1 VSREP
6 RILVFV
12 HDATDAEMIEM
23 QVRKGRVRCAFQR
36 VVTKDQFLKAL
47 RSDSADLVI
56 ADATFPRVD
65 LAEIMKKTLATSPE
79 VPWVILAG
87 AQPEDAV
94 VGWMKAGAGDVV
106 TRKNLARLGGAVSE
120 LLAKSAETAP
130 AAGAKDRADFP
141 DAQTPGPASPASAP
155 AAPATPAPAQGSAA
169 RGPSGQQAVQPPAA
183 AGRSTVPQAGAPPA
197 AAAPEAD
204 LVFRDLFDH
213 AEDLVTLMDEEG
225 IRLYSNPAH
234 REVLDTPERL
244 RGTTAFVD
252 VHPDDRQRVAEIFHE
267 SFQEG
272 KSARLEY
279 RLMDNKGSL
288 RSLESVGSPFRSS
301 ASGQMQAVVI
311 SRDITE
317 RVQREQDYE
326 ALLKALGPLS
336 GEPFFQNLVN
346 VIAQTLAA
354 RYVLISECLYQP
366 CERVRSLAYLANGA
380 FMPPF
385 EYDLADTTCEAVFAT
400 GAPVHYP
407 DSVQELFPKETAL
420 VAMAARS
427 YLGVPLI
434 GTGSVIVGH
443 IFLMDDK
450 RLADPSRTLHMLTQV
465 AGRAAMEVE
474 RFRRDRSG
482 RAAEFRLR
490 FILESLADGVLV
502 IDSQGIVTYLNE
514 QVVSLVGHSG
524 VDIIGKPLS
533 QFLETEK
540 TEEDKPLPDEGDI
553 QVRFRCSDNTFR
565 AATLQ
570 AKPLTD
576 AARRV
581 IGTVFLVRPAA
592 D

>member
-1 VSREP
+1 
-6 RILVFV
+6 
-12 HDATDAEMIEM
+12 MIEM

-36 VVTKDQFLKAL
+36 VVTKDQFFKAL
-47 RSDSADLVI
+47 RSASADLVI

-65 LAEIMKKTLATSPE
+65 LADIMKKTLASSPQ
-79 VPWVILAG
+79 VPWIILAG
-87 AQPEDAV
+87 TQSEDVV

-106 TRKNLARLGGAVSE
+106 TRKNLTRLGGSVPE
-120 LLAKSAETAP
+120 LLAKALQAAP
-130 AAGAKDRADFP
+130 AAAATDRAGFP
-141 DAQTPGPASPASAP
+141 AAQTPGSGSTAPVPAPP
-155 AAPATPAPAQGSAA
+155 TTPAPMPVSPTKERSGEQG
-169 RGPSGQQAVQPPAA
+169 GQAPG
-183 AGRSTVPQAGAPPA
+183 AGRSTAPPA
-197 AAAPEAD
+197 SVPPPAATSGSD
-204 LVFRDLFDH
+204 LMFRDMFDH
-213 AEDLVTLMDEEG
+213 AEDLVTVMDEEG

-252 VHPDDRQRVAEIFHE
+252 VHPDDRLRVADTFRE

-272 KSARLEY
+272 KAARLEY
-279 RLMDNKGSL
+279 RLMDNKGSV
-288 RSLESVGSPFRSS
+288 RFLESVGSPFRSS
-301 ASGQMQAVVI
+301 VSGEMQAVVI
-311 SRDITE
+311 SRDMSE
-317 RVQREQDYE
+317 RVQREQDFE

-336 GEPFFQNLVN
+336 GEPFFQNLVS
-346 VIAQTLAA
+346 VIAHTLAA

-420 VAMAARS
+420 VAMGARS

-434 GTGSVIVGH
+434 GAGSVIVGH
-443 IFLMDDK
+443 LFLMDDK
-450 RLADPSRTLHMLTQV
+450 RLADPSRTLNMLTQV

-514 QVVSLVGHSG
+514 QVVSLVGYSG

-533 QFLETEK
+533 QFLEAGKDKEG
-540 TEEDKPLPDEGDI
+540 KPLPDEGDI
-553 QVRFRCSDNTFR
+553 QVRFRCSDDTIR
-565 AATLQ
+565 AARLQ
-570 AKPLTD
+570 AKPLMD
-576 AARRV
+576 AARRA
-581 IGTVFLVRPAA
+581 IGTVFLVRPAT